1 MRFPKLF
8 IYFAVIAAI
17 SMVST
22 SVFADVK
29 IKTKQT
35 TSGSQ
40 SYENTTFIK
49 GKRQRSE
56 MAGGVLIAITQCD
69 MRRDLQLN
77 SQSKTY
83 TVNPYDD
90 GNPTAPSTTVSKS
103 VETTKGGV
111 VTTTVTNKDTGERKQ
126 MFGYTARHIIQTIE
140 TKSSPGS
147 CSPVDSKMEI
157 DAWYIDATF
166 ALDCNMNRYY
176 RPYRNSKNGG
186 CQDKQDMKTIGSA
199 KTGYAVYS
207 KMTMF
212 DEGGKASFS
221 TISEVTEI
229 SNATLDAGLF
239 EAPADYKEV
248 SDMSQM
254 YSASSVANASGANGA
269 SGSSNAPASNS
280 GLAKSVQNMSQ
291 NNAPAA
297 SSAVGDKKP
306 GVVRLGVANVKT
318 GSVGEGMSAQDLS
331 AAIKNTMTEYL
342 KSSKVELV
350 QLDAKL
356 PSAIA
361 DEAKEKQCDY
371 VIYANVSHKKGGGGF
386 GMFSKVIAPAISA
399 TGIGNTG
406 STAGNIAGAVATRS
420 VYSAGQLAGNV
431 KSKDEITLD
440 IKLVGADNSNA
451 LAKQYK
457 AKAKSDGEDIIS
469 QLIEQAAQAI
479 LDAAKI

>member
-1 MRFPKLF
+1 
-8 IYFAVIAAI
+8 
-17 SMVST
+17 MVST
-22 SVFADVK
+22 SAFADVK

-35 TSGSQ
+35 NSGQ
-40 SYENTTFIK
+40 SYENTTYIK

-56 MAGGVLIAITQCD
+56 MMGNMLVSITQCD

-90 GNPTAPSTTVSKS
+90 GKPAEPSTTVSKS

-126 MFGYTARHIIQTIE
+126 MFGYTARHVIQTIE

-147 CSPVDSKMEI
+147 CSPVNSKMEI

-166 ALDCNMNRYY
+166 ALDCDMNRYY

-212 DEGGKASFS
+212 DEAGKPSFS

-239 EAPADYKEV
+239 DIPAGYKEV

-254 YSASSVANASGANGA
+254 YSASSVASSYGANG
-269 SGSSNAPASNS
+269 SSNGSNAIPSSS

-291 NNAPAA
+291 NSAPAA
-297 SSAVGDKKP
+297 SSEVGDKKP
-306 GVVRLGVANVKT
+306 GVVRLGIANVKT
-318 GSVGEGMSAQDLS
+318 GAVGDGLNAQELA
-331 AAIKNTMTEYL
+331 AAIKNSLSEYL
-342 KSSKVELV
+342 KTPKIELV

-361 DEAKEKQCDY
+361 DEAKGKQCDY
-371 VIYANVSHKKGGGGF
+371 VIYANVSHKKGGGGGF

-440 IKLVGADNSNA
+440 IKLVSSANDSSA
-451 LAKQYK
+451 LAKQFK
-457 AKAKSDGEDIIS
+457 AKAKSDGDDIIS
-469 QLIEQAAQAI
+469 QVIEQAAQAI
-479 LDAAKI
+479 VDAAKI